1 MRIARVLL
9 AGLAA
14 SLLAA
19 PLAAQDDEIAVAAPS
34 PANDNCSVV
43 PDPPRRELR
52 GTVLTMAP
60 HRFTVGDS
68 SYQANVYNG
77 NFLGPTLT
85 VNPGQR
91 VELMVR
97 NNMRGTTHQSDSV
110 VAWTNYHYHG
120 LVVTPSPDSGD
131 NVTHVHTRQG
141 ESKVY
146 RFPIPG
152 WHTEGMMWYHPH
164 PHGISTSQV
173 GGGLSGALLLGNVLR
188 YFRHYQGVRERV
200 LLIRDMGF
208 SISRSQLNIN
218 GSTCALLP
226 MAPGEE
232 QLWHIGNFGS
242 NTFVN
247 LKLEGMRWTL
257 LAMDGNRLPREMEI
271 DSLYIPPGSRAEV
284 IVTAPDAGKRVRLYS
299 APFIP
304 RTTRET
310 TLGWVVS
317 QGSPRL
323 RSAPPAVRGEDAAV
337 LDTMRFLREA
347 PEVKRD
353 TFRFQFIGNDAGIND
368 SIYAPNHPPVAI
380 PWGQVQ
386 EWTLINETKALHTF
400 HIHQTDF
407 AIISINGQ
415 PVDERLLRD
424 NVPLGVHPVIVK
436 DSQGRD
442 STVFAGDTIVVRFTF
457 EPIAA
462 GPFVFHCHVL
472 QHEDEGMMKNV
483 CVYDP
488 NDPDGPA
495 RCRRL
500 FESGAGHGTASQP
513 SGSHGGGG
521 AAGAAGH
528 SPGSP

>member
-1 MRIARVLL
+1 MRIERVVL

-14 SLLAA
+14 SLLAGA
-19 PLAAQDDEIAVAAPS
+19 PLAAQEEQVAVAAAS
-34 PANDNCSVV
+34 RANDACGRV
-43 PDPPRRELR
+43 PDPPRLPVI

-60 HRFTVGDS
+60 HTYSVGGKQYS
-68 SYQANVYNG
+68 SNVYNG
-77 NFLGPTLT
+77 NFLGPTL
-85 VNPGQR
+85 VAQPGQPIQLA
-91 VELMVR
+91 VQ
-97 NNMRGTTHQSDSV
+97 NAMRGTADQPDSLV
-110 VAWTNYHYHG
+110 RWTNQHYHG

-131 NVTHVHTRQG
+131 NVTHVRIGQG
-141 ESKVY
+141 QAKAY
-146 RFPIPG
+146 HFPIPG
-152 WHTEGMMWYHPH
+152 WHTTGMMWYHPH

-173 GGGLSGALLLGNVLR
+173 GGGLSGALLLGSILR
-188 YFRHYQGVRERV
+188 YFPEYQGVSERV
-200 LLIRDMGF
+200 LLIRDLSF
-208 SISRSQLNIN
+208 SIGTSVLNIN

-226 MAPGEE
+226 VAPGEK

-247 LKLEGMRWTL
+247 LKLEGMQWTL
-257 LAMDGNRLPREMEI
+257 LAMDGNPLPDTAMI

-284 IVTAPDAGKRVRLYS
+284 IVTGPPRGTRVRLYS

-304 RTTRET
+304 RTTTET
-310 TLGWVVS
+310 TLGFLLGEG
-317 QGSPRL
+317 QPRL
-323 RSAPPAVRGEDAAV
+323 RRAAPPLRGEDAAV
-337 LDTMRFLREA
+337 SDTLRFLREA
-347 PEVKRD
+347 RAVQRD

-386 EWTLINETKALHTF
+386 EWTLINETGALHTF

-424 NVPLGVHPVIVK
+424 NVPLGVHPVVV
-436 DSQGRD
+436 RD
-442 STVFAGDTIVVRFTF
+442 SAGNETTVFKGDTVVVRFTF

-488 NDPDGPA
+488 RDPDGA
-495 RCRRL
+495 AKCRRM
-500 FESGAGHGTASQP
+500 FENNGH
-513 SGSHGGGG
+513 H
-521 AAGAAGH
+521 
-528 SPGSP
+528 